1 MIIRLPVTHSD
12 TGVSTATKRHHER
25 SRGVRAAYRTL
36 RRTGDLSKREVGFDD
51 LMRLL
56 NKGTG
61 FEGSDDRISLD
72 GPHANPI
79 GPS

>member
-1 MIIRLPVTHSD
+1 
-12 TGVSTATKRHHER
+12 
-25 SRGVRAAYRTL
+25 VRAAYRTL
-36 RRTGDLSKREVGFDD
+36 RRTGELSKREVGFDD